1 MSAPSII
8 FYFEA
13 KKWSIYLSR
22 FFFFH
27 LELKLNA
34 AVKQAGPTRTRLHV
48 CKIWWKYY
56 WNYFVNP
63 T

>member
-22 FFFFH
+22 FFFF
-27 LELKLNA
+27 
-34 AVKQAGPTRTRLHV
+34 
-48 CKIWWKYY
+48 IW
-56 WNYFVNP
+56 N
-63 T
+63 